1 MFSVDCILLFP
12 IIVAMQYLQVKNVY
26 KSFTGK
32 PLLNGINFSIF
43 KGQKVALVARNGAG
57 KTTLLKLLMGE
68 EPGAGD
74 ITFTKNVRV

>member
-1 MFSVDCILLFP
+1 
-12 IIVAMQYLQVKNVY
+12 MQYLLVRNLY

-32 PLLNGINFSIF
+32 PLIDGVEFSIY

-68 EPGAGD
+68 LEPSEGE
-74 ITFTKNVRV
+74 ISFTKNVRI